1 MISRSV
7 QQFFGSSINVRL
19 ISSSNVT
26 LGVVVSKK
34 VGDAVER
41 NYQKRRIRSAFRD
54 LYNAGSLKHGIFI
67 IVAKKEILQTD
78 FKALKNQIEAGAKYL
93 TK

>member
-19 ISSSNVT
+19 ISGSNVT

-54 LYNAGSLKHGIFI
+54 LYNSGSLKHGIFI
-67 IVAKKEILQTD
+67 IVAKKEIAQTD